1 MREFFESGSR
11 SSENDSASTCS
22 NSSRPSGRRRMT
34 VQSSI
39 RIAWGA
45 PQGGGADGRRS
56 HKPIGAGAI
65 PFMPLRG
72 FPDRSLDFVARQ
84 NAGELWLGFGV
95 PLIENLSQAG
105 EVEQQRLLSRG
116 FGCEFGIE
124 P

>member
-1 MREFFESGSR
+1 MG
-11 SSENDSASTCS
+11 CS
-22 NSSRPSGRRRMT
+22 PGR
-34 VQSSI
+34 
-39 RIAWGA
+39 
-45 PQGGGADGRRS
+45 GADGRRS
-56 HKPIGAGAI
+56 HKPIGAGAF

-116 FGCEFGIE
+116 FGCENSLKFVKHDELSIE
-124 P
+124 LTNMVKKRIP